1 MKTYKIARNKC
12 HESFK
17 KKKKKKKAITF
28 IRKEPLSSSYFPN
41 RNKVNS
47 PKFCNHITITITI
60 NNKMNNTLICY
71 RFYKVISQKLFPL
84 I

>member
-17 KKKKKKKAITF
+17 EKKKKKAITF
-28 IRKEPLSSSYFPN
+28 SRKEPLSSSYFPN

-47 PKFCNHITITITI
+47 PKFCNHITITI
-60 NNKMNNTLICY
+60 NNQMNNTLICY
-71 RFYKVISQKLFPL
+71 RFYKVI
-84 I
+84 